1 MEKTHLEVRIEERA
15 KELFEKDYNDFVS
28 ILNRHP
34 VGKLLKVNVNEEQIP
49 LTTFGRNYALFN
61 TEQEQNS
68 RLKLTNY
75 DEVKELLIKKY
86 IAEETDK
93 IIEQLQNIG
102 YLFDN

>member
-1 MEKTHLEVRIEERA
+1 MEKTFLEKRIEEKA
-15 KELFEKDYNDFVS
+15 IELFEKDYRDFVE
-28 ILNRHP
+28 IVNRHP

-49 LTTFGRNYALFN
+49 LTTIGRNYALFN

-68 RLKLTNY
+68 RSKLTNY

-93 IIEQLQNIG
+93 IIEQLQSIG
-102 YLFDN
+102 YLFNN

>member
-1 MEKTHLEVRIEERA
+1 MNEE
-15 KELFEKDYNDFVS
+15 DFVE
-28 ILNRHP
+28 IVNRHP

-49 LTTFGRNYALFN
+49 LTTIGRNYALFN

-68 RLKLTNY
+68 RSKLTNY
-75 DEVKELLIKKY
+75 DGVKELLIKKY

-102 YLFDN
+102 YLFNN